1 MNIQAAELRKL
12 IETIERKN
20 LSVTDVIDL
29 IDNKIVNIHESQEFI
44 EEEEFALEV
53 DYTKSLSVMIK
64 AGKYDFVNSSFLK
77 NDFGV
82 SDIFSG
88 KKINIKVKTVNFK
101 KKIGKEKA
109 KEEISKRGL
118 LFASLPELLAFG
130 EQYPELQIHHDIV
143 CINSEFK
150 KFSDFRNKPMPNL
163 PSLSFGEK
171 GRTLSLIIFDYFTY
185 KDKIL
190 CIKK

>member
-1 MNIQAAELRKL
+1 MNIQAAELRKF

-44 EEEEFALEV
+44 EEDFILEV
-53 DYTKSLSVMIK
+53 DYTKSLSAMVK
-64 AGKYDFVNSSFLK
+64 AGKYDFVNSSFLE

-143 CINSEFK
+143 CINSEFN
-150 KFSDFRNKPMPNL
+150 KFCDFRNKPMPNS
-163 PSLSFGEK
+163 PSLSFSEK
-171 GRTLSLIIFDYFTY
+171 GRTLSLIIFNYFTY